1 MKTCEDH
8 STRKNTTKQR
18 DGHPPNKTL
27 ECYMN
32 VVCSSWTYNSRQLQ
46 SILGAFVV
54 IIACIFVH

>member
-1 MKTCEDH
+1 
-8 STRKNTTKQR
+8 
-18 DGHPPNKTL
+18 
-27 ECYMN
+27 MN